1 MTNNNPITPE
11 IVDIIKYFN
20 ETTIFDKVNAIES
33 RDVGNMAFLL
43 KQYGAERI
51 KEAFARANNSR
62 FLTGKKGFEWKAS
75 FGWIIMPEHIESILS
90 GKYDDYKRAASASY
104 EISESSL
111 SNADEYV
118 NAALARGFEDMFD
131 N

>member
-33 RDVGNMAFLL
+33 RDVSNLAVIL

-75 FGWIIMPEHIESILS
+75 FDWIIMPEHIENILS
-90 GKYDDYKRAASASY
+90 GKYDDYKRAASASF
-104 EISESSL
+104 EISDSSL
-111 SNADEYV
+111 SDADEYV
-118 NAALARGFEDMFD
+118 NAALGRGFDDMF

>member
-104 EISESSL
+104 EISDSSL

-118 NAALARGFEDMFD
+118 NAAISRGFDDMFD

>member
-75 FGWIIMPEHIESILS
+75 FGWIIMPEHIENILS
-90 GKYDDYKRAASASY
+90 GKYDDYKRSASASF
-104 EISESSL
+104 EISASSL
-111 SNADEYV
+111 SDADEYV
-118 NAALARGFEDMFD
+118 NAALGRGFDDMFD

>member
-111 SNADEYV
+111 GNADEYV
-118 NAALARGFEDMFD
+118 NAAIGRGFDDMFD